1 MSFCARNASE
11 QKLMKATRK
20 VKLAKREKLA
30 MTEDEE
36 FIAAF
41 LRVFESQPELFEE
54 VEAVEAVAELDE
66 IIAELKKASNQE
78 VADAISNWCEY
89 YPDITDAVVT
99 ELSASEDALTE
110 EDPKQEKLTK
120 LYPNLVNN
128 LRKRI

>member
-1 MSFCARNASE
+1 
-11 QKLMKATRK
+11 
-20 VKLAKREKLA
+20 

-41 LRVFESQPELFEE
+41 LRVFELQPELFEE
-54 VEAVEAVAELDE
+54 VEATEAIAELDDLL
-66 IIAELKKASNQE
+66 ADLKKASNQE

-99 ELSASEDALTE
+99 EISAGEESREDA
-110 EDPKQEKLTK
+110 PKQGTLTK
-120 LYPNLVNN
+120 LYPNLVKN

>member
-1 MSFCARNASE
+1 
-11 QKLMKATRK
+11 
-20 VKLAKREKLA
+20 

-41 LRVFESQPELFEE
+41 LRVFEFQPELFEE
-54 VEAVEAVAELDE
+54 VDATEAIGELDDLL
-66 IIAELKKASNQE
+66 AELKKASNEE

-99 ELSASEDALTE
+99 ELSAGVGSQEDA
-110 EDPKQEKLTK
+110 PKQETLTK
-120 LYPNLVNN
+120 LYPNLVKN